1 MTTILKKLLIP
12 LFLVLI
18 FSCRKD
24 SFSTDPSIRLYS
36 SVDTVHFDTV
46 FTTTGSATQSFKII
60 NDNAQGINISS
71 VRLAGGTSSPF
82 NINVDGITGPQINN
96 IDINANDSA
105 YVFISVSINPTA
117 GNLDFIVR
125 DSIEIIYN
133 GNKKIIQLDAS
144 SWIIFLLPL

>member
-105 YVFISVSINPTA
+105 YVFKLLNQMLHHRFFCKVILSSGI
-117 GNLDFIVR
+117 GNWQPAP
-125 DSIEIIYN
+125 
-133 GNKKIIQLDAS
+133 K
-144 SWIIFLLPL
+144 